1 MEKDFQTE
9 SMIILSVLVFVG
21 SASRRY
27 RVVNEGAG
35 ITIVLIFLILKYR
48 LNSIPRSIF
57 ASLGTRAVSYL
68 DSSINHAS
76 SSLYIFQRLKLPFLY
91 RESMWNTVARL
102 TLFDY

>member
-21 SASRRY
+21 SARRY
-27 RVVNEGAG
+27 RVVNEGEG

-57 ASLGTRAVSYL
+57 ASSGTRAVSYL
-68 DSSINHAS
+68 DYSINHA
-76 SSLYIFQRLKLPFLY
+76 LP
-91 RESMWNTVARL
+91 
-102 TLFDY
+102 LFTFSND

>member
-21 SASRRY
+21 SARRY
-27 RVVNEGAG
+27 RVVNEGEG

-57 ASLGTRAVSYL
+57 ASSGTRAVSYL
-68 DSSINHAS
+68 DSSINHA
-76 SSLYIFQRLKLPFLY
+76 LP
-91 RESMWNTVARL
+91 
-102 TLFDY
+102 LFTFSND